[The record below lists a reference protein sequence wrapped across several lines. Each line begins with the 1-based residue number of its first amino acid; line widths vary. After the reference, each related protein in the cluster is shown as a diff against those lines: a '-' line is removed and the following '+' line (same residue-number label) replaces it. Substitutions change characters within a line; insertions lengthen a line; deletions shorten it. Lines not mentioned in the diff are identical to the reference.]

1 VYNLKD
7 RTKAFSIEI
16 IKLIQAIP
24 YNRSSSVLCRQLLR
38 SGTAIG
44 ANYRSALRARSKADF
59 ISKLAIAEE
68 EADESCYWLEL
79 LKVTTNEFKS
89 EIELL
94 LNEAN
99 QLTAII
105 TKSSITAKSK
115 KSSS

>member
-1 VYNLKD
+1 
-7 RTKAFSIEI
+7 
-16 IKLIQAIP
+16 
-24 YNRSSSVLCRQLLR
+24 LLR

-59 ISKLAIAEE
+59 ISKLAITEE

-79 LKVTTNEFKS
+79 LKVTSHEFKS